1 MVLDIGSKRC
11 NNSPMTDK
19 TRTIKIRVDAYRQ
32 LKIAA
37 ARRGLTMLDLLDQL
51 VAGMEEGRK
60 ATARDERAE
69 GR

>member
-1 MVLDIGSKRC
+1 
-11 NNSPMTDK
+11 MTDK

-37 ARRGLTMLDLLDQL
+37 ARRGLTMLDLIDQL
-51 VAGMEEGRK
+51 VANIAIMDDEPGRT
-60 ATARDERAE
+60 ATARDDRAE

>member
-1 MVLDIGSKRC
+1 
-11 NNSPMTDK
+11 MTDK

-37 ARRGLTMLDLLDQL
+37 ARRGLTMLDLIDQL
-51 VAGMEEGRK
+51 VANIAIMDDEPVRT
-60 ATARDERAE
+60 ATARDDRAE

>member
-1 MVLDIGSKRC
+1 
-11 NNSPMTDK
+11 MTDK

-60 ATARDERAE
+60 ATARDDRAE